1 MTIMRKT
8 VVITGANRRIGLFLT
23 GYFTSLDYDV
33 IAVVKSPDVSKELQ
47 TLKALNPS
55 SIAIIQK
62 DFLTS
67 SIDWDF
73 WDNLKN
79 VDVAGFIHCASIFKH
94 DTIETT
100 TIKNLR
106 EHQVINCDSFVEACT
121 SFCQYHQNTQLASPA
136 SFISFIDSKVE
147 DLNVDHYSYTISKI
161 NLAANIKFLA
171 MTGAPKIRVNG
182 ISPGLTLPSGEQTQE
197 EFNNAQQSLPYGY
210 GVNLEDIAQ
219 STAFLM
225 MMPSVNGQTITV
237 DAGQHLQK
245 KRDIIIS

>member
-1 MTIMRKT
+1 MKKT

-23 GYFTSLDYDV
+23 GYFVSLDYEV
-33 IAVVKSPDVSKELQ
+33 IAVVKTPDISKELQ
-47 TLKALNPS
+47 TLKALNPN

-67 SIDWDF
+67 SIDWEF

-79 VDVAGFIHCASIFKH
+79 VDISGFIHCASIFRH

-100 TIKNLR
+100 NIKNLR

-121 SFCQYHQNTQLASPA
+121 SFCQYHKNNDLKTIP
-136 SFISFIDSKVE
+136 SFISFVDSKVE
-147 DLNVDHYSYTISKI
+147 DLNVDHYSYTLSKL
-161 NLAANIKFLA
+161 NLASNIKFLA

-182 ISPGLTLPSGEQTQE
+182 ISPGLTLPSGEQTLEQFE
-197 EFNNAQQSLPYGY
+197 ESQKSLPYGY
-210 GVNLEDIAQ
+210 GVSLEDIAQ

-225 MMPSVNGQTITV
+225 MMPAINGQIITV